1 MSNNNPRYQRYR
13 RFNLTHLGSKFRAF
27 FTGRGTALAASASA
41 FSVSATIASNGL
53 TVTGHG
59 RTVGDGPFRF
69 SAVTGTLAG
78 VSTAVDYWVSAVVDA
93 NTIRVSP
100 FYDLRSDLTVTA
112 GVGTATL
119 TRRTGGD
126 ALMLSSRRKG
136 LERVRAATDID
147 NV

>member
-13 RFNLTHLGSKFRAF
+13 RFGITHLASKFRNF
-27 FTGRGTALAASASA
+27 FTARGVALAASASA
-41 FSVSATIASNGL
+41 FSVTATVASNGL
-53 TVTGHG
+53 TVTAHG

-69 SAVTGTLAG
+69 SAPTGTLST
-78 VSTAVDYWVSAVVDA
+78 VSTSTDYWVSAVVDA

-100 FYDLRSDLTVTA
+100 FFDLRSDLTVSA

-119 TRRTGGD
+119 TRRTAGD
-126 ALMLSSRRKG
+126 ALMFSARRKG